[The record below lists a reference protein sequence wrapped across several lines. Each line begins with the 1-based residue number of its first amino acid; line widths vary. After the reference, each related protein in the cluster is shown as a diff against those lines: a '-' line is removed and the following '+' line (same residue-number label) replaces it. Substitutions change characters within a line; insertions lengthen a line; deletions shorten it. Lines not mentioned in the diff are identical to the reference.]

1 MATRKLLRI
10 AAGFAAAAGLSVA
23 TGETLTGGAQGG
35 TALDPDRALQISQ
48 SAIGKQVGDHAF
60 LDRRGRQVRLADYR
74 GKPLVVN
81 FVYTGCFS
89 VCPTTTARLAKAIR
103 EARKTLG
110 TGAFRVVTIGFNLPY
125 DSPEAMRDFARRYG
139 IDDPSWE
146 FLSPFARQL
155 PQLVADFGFEYGR
168 TAGGFDHITQ
178 LTILDADGKV
188 FRQVYG
194 DEFALPLL
202 IDPLQQLVT
211 GTPMPVASL
220 AQIAERIRILCTV
233 YDPRT
238 GRYRFKTSVIGEI
251 VSFAVVTVALFGFL
265 WHDRRKRRRL
275 ERHA

>member
-48 SAIGKQVGDHAF
+48 SAIGKPVGDHAF
-60 LDRRGRQVRLADYR
+60 LDRQGRQVRLADYR

-155 PQLVADFGFEYGR
+155 PQLVADFGFESVR